1 MTPNLMPATERDPD
15 CPNCKRLEQQIE
27 GLKLS
32 LKRENAELLNLMERA
47 KYLADRVSK
56 RRFTDA
62 VAISDALHAD
72 ILVSLDAARKEQ
84 GKRHA
89 S

>member
-1 MTPNLMPATERDPD
+1 
-15 CPNCKRLEQQIE
+15 LEQQIE

-32 LKRENAELLNLMERA
+32 LKRVREQYDRLYNKAMLLP
-47 KYLADRVSK
+47 KVK
-56 RRFTDA
+56 RQRDDA
-62 VAISDALHAD
+62 MAT
-72 ILVSLDAARKEQ
+72 LDVMQ